1 MKDRARKCVKSG
13 GKGLVRRRNP
23 VARALIERAMGE
35 RVMPAHERY
44 TRKAKHR
51 KRIDPERE

>member
-23 VARALIERAMGE
+23 IARALIERAMGE
-35 RVMPAHERY
+35 RVMPGRKRY
-44 TRKAKHR
+44 TRRTKHP